1 MTVVVQNM
9 NKSIAIIA
17 IHGWQGDKTSL
28 QPLTKSIGEKNIK
41 WFLPQGPYSAEE
53 KGYSWYGGSIDTK
66 WEMDL
71 SFDLMNR
78 VVAKASDQFSNEDV
92 YFLGFSQGAVF
103 AFHYIVQRT
112 DTFGG
117 AIPIAGFVPYKRQF
131 ETKDFTQKNDTPFL
145 ILHGAEDTI
154 VKPEGSQE
162 MHSILSKAGFN
173 SNLITYK
180 GGHKIRLST
189 INQIKSFIFKNI

>member
-1 MTVVVQNM
+1 M

-28 QPLTKSIGEKNIK
+28 QPITNSIGENNIK
-41 WFLPQGPYSAEE
+41 WFLPQGPYSAKE
-53 KGYSWYGGSIDTK
+53 KGFSWYGGSTETK

-71 SFDLMNR
+71 SFDLMNQ
-78 VVAKASDQFSNEDV
+78 VVSKASDQFSKKDI

-103 AFHYIVQRT
+103 TFHYIVKGT

-117 AIPIAGFVPYKRQF
+117 AIPIAGFVPNKYRF
-131 ETKDFTQKNDTPFL
+131 ESKGFIQKNETPFL
-145 ILHGAEDTI
+145 ILHGTEDTI
-154 VKPEGSQE
+154 VRPEGSKI
-162 MHSILSKAGFN
+162 MHSILDNSGFD
-173 SNLITYK
+173 SNLVIYK

-189 INQIKSFIFKNI
+189 IKHIKSFIFK